1 MYTLMDAVNYL
12 KWQIEK
18 EEQRLRTVTNPAKH
32 GWLEGTI
39 EWQFERALELVRL
52 AKPGEIQQEA
62 LDFFLGRIKERPDL
76 VRLREALGK
85 KHPESRLQR
94 IWSRIKGL

>member
-1 MYTLMDAVNYL
+1 MYTLMDAVAYL
-12 KWQIEK
+12 KWQIEREEKRIK
-18 EEQRLRTVTNPAKH
+18 EAVSPAKRH
-32 GWLEGTI
+32 WLEGTT
-39 EWQFERALELVRL
+39 EWQFERALELIRI

-62 LDFFLGRIKERPDL
+62 LDFFLDRIKERPDL

-94 IWSRIKGL
+94 TWSRIKGL